1 MEEQKLLQAISQ
13 MMDEK
18 LAIQKADIIQI
29 MDEKLA
35 AQKADI
41 SHEMDRKFAAMNRK
55 MDEKLAA
62 QKAAIGH
69 EMDGKLAV
77 ISREMDEK
85 LAAQTQRIEELI
97 KQNNAAIGDM
107 FTKIV
112 EDTRQEIETV
122 KEITKN
128 NTYAIVEM
136 KARQKIAE

>member
-18 LAIQKADIIQI
+18 LAIQKADMIQI
-29 MDEKLA
+29 
-35 AQKADI
+35 
-41 SHEMDRKFAAMNRK
+41 
-55 MDEKLAA
+55 
-62 QKAAIGH
+62 
-69 EMDGKLAV
+69 MDGKLAV

-97 KQNNAAIGDM
+97 KQNNVAIGDM